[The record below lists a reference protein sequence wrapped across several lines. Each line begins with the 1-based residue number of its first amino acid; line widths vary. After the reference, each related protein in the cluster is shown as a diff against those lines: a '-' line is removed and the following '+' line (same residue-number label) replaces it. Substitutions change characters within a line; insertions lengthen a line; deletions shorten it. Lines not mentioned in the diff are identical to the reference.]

1 MGVTRIDS
9 AKYFG
14 YRAERHAGGEV
25 RRKYFPL
32 VAVSSDKRGRKAS
45 GAAEK
50 RVRKQ
55 AEAYDSELATWQAQV
70 QGERLRLAIPIWPS
84 NNTGVRGI
92 TFRKRYREVKRGR
105 SYHYPVFALC
115 VLGKDGRTLTRRF
128 RVYEGEER
136 KAWKAAVDC
145 LAEVKGLSA
154 RSLYQRYPAKLFK
167 KK

>member
-25 RRKYFPL
+25 RRRYFPL
-32 VAVSSDKRGRKAS
+32 VAISSGKSGRKA
-45 GAAEK
+45 APTAEK
-50 RVRKQ
+50 RVRRQ
-55 AEAYDSELATWQAQV
+55 AEAHDRELAKWQAEV
-70 QGERLRLAIPIWPS
+70 QGARLRLAIPIWPS

-115 VLGKDGRTLTRRF
+115 VLGKDGKTLTRRF

>member
-32 VAVSSDKRGRKAS
+32 QASARTKRGRSIAP
-45 GAAEK
+45 GAER
-50 RVRKQ
+50 RVRLQ
-55 AEAYDSELATWQAQV
+55 AEAYDRELARWQAGV
-70 QGERLRLAIPIWPS
+70 QAELLSKSIPIWPS

-105 SYHYPVFALC
+105 TYRYPVFALC
-115 VLGKDGRTLTRRF
+115 VLKSDGGTLTRRF
-128 RVYEGEER
+128 RVYPGEER
-136 KAWKAAVDC
+136 SAWRAACDC
-145 LAEVKGLSA
+145 LAAAKGLSA
-154 RSLYQRYPAKLFK
+154 RSLYRRYPAKLFG
-167 KK
+167 

>member
-14 YRAERHAGGEV
+14 YRAERHAAGEV
-25 RRKYFPL
+25 RRRYFPL
-32 VAVSSDKRGRKAS
+32 VAISSGKGGRKAAP
-45 GAAEK
+45 AAEQ
-50 RVRKQ
+50 RVRRQ
-55 AEAYDSELATWQAQV
+55 AEAHDRELEKWQAQV

-115 VLGKDGRTLTRRF
+115 VLGKDGKTLTRRF
-128 RVYEGEER
+128 RVYEGQER

-154 RSLYQRYPAKLFK
+154 RALYQRFPAKLFK
-167 KK
+167 K